1 MRSLKR
7 IFAAGLTSII
17 LLSTSVVA
25 NAETSQ
31 DLNNQL
37 KQSEAVIQEKET
49 QQDALTSE
57 MKSVQADLQTIENE
71 ITENNENIN
80 AIQKNIEET
89 KQLIEEKKEQ
99 IVILEDK
106 VLARKGIMQERL
118 VSLQHTDQTNIF
130 LEVILNSES
139 LADLLG
145 RASAASTILNAE
157 KYYFTSLN

>member
-57 MKSVQADLQTIENE
+57 MKNVQADLQTIENE
-71 ITENNENIN
+71 IN
-80 AIQKNIEET
+80 
-89 KQLIEEKKEQ
+89 
-99 IVILEDK
+99 
-106 VLARKGIMQERL
+106 
-118 VSLQHTDQTNIF
+118 
-130 LEVILNSES
+130 
-139 LADLLG
+139 
-145 RASAASTILNAE
+145 
-157 KYYFTSLN
+157 

>member
-17 LLSTSVVA
+17 LLSTTVVA

-57 MKSVQADLQTIENE
+57 MKNVQADLQTIENE
-71 ITENNENIN
+71 IN
-80 AIQKNIEET
+80 
-89 KQLIEEKKEQ
+89 
-99 IVILEDK
+99 
-106 VLARKGIMQERL
+106 
-118 VSLQHTDQTNIF
+118 
-130 LEVILNSES
+130 
-139 LADLLG
+139 
-145 RASAASTILNAE
+145 
-157 KYYFTSLN
+157 